1 MKLPWFLSLILAASL
16 LAACSQAGAG
26 IPTAVPSLDSL
37 GVADQAIGASSEGES
52 TEASE
57 MPSEVASGSYVLVDT
72 GQDFCYGDSGS
83 MACPSAGAA
92 YFGQD
97 GQYAG
102 NDFRFQ
108 DNGDGTVTDL
118 VTGLMWQQ
126 DPGEKTDYATAAA
139 SADSF
144 TLAGY
149 DDWRL
154 PSIKELYSLIDFSG
168 MDASNATDTVGL
180 VPFIDATIFGFE
192 YGDESGGAR
201 IIDSQWTTS
210 TIYQATVMGN
220 QECFFGVNF
229 ADGRIK
235 CYPLEP
241 GGSGGYFTLYV
252 RGDAYGVNSFV
263 ENANGTVTDEATGL
277 TWQQADS
284 GSPLGWG
291 DALAYCANL
300 SLGGSEDWR
309 LPNAKELQSIVD
321 YERSPESTNSAALD
335 PIFAAT
341 TITNEAG
348 QSDWGFYWAS
358 TTHLKHNGASD
369 QAVYVVFGRGLGY
382 MQEFGGWV
390 DVHGA
395 GSQRSDPKT
404 GSAADYPTGNGPQG
418 DAVRI
423 QNMVRCVSGGSMGDP
438 LVGGELDPNSTSSGT
453 SGTGVPTPP
462 QEAIDACS
470 GLAAGDACSIGP
482 NAGTCTNLGGS
493 LACEPEGGG
502 GG

>member
-1 MKLPWFLSLILAASL
+1 MKSLRFLHIMVAAAWL
-16 LAACSQAGAG
+16 VACGPARSGNL
-26 IPTAVPSLDSL
+26 TAVPSLESI
-37 GVADQAIGASSEGES
+37 GVKDQATQASSENETG
-52 TEASE
+52 EASE
-57 MPSEVASGSYVLVDT
+57 TPSDVPSGSYALVDT

-83 MACPSAGAA
+83 MACPSEGAA

-102 NDFRFQ
+102 NEFRFQ
-108 DNGDGTVTDL
+108 VNGDGTVTDL

-126 DPGEKTDYATAAA
+126 DPGDKVDFATAAA
-139 SADSF
+139 NADSF
-144 TLAGY
+144 ALAGY

-154 PSIKELYSLIDFSG
+154 PTIKELYSLIDFSG

-180 VPFIDATIFGFE
+180 VPFIDDTVFGFE

-210 TIYQATVMGN
+210 TVYQAAVMGS

-252 RGDAYGVNSFV
+252 RGNAYGVNSFV
-263 ENANGTVTDEATGL
+263 DNANGTVTDQATGL

-284 GSPLGWG
+284 GSPLGWS

-300 SLGGSEDWR
+300 SLGGSDDWR

-321 YERSPESTNSAALD
+321 YSRSPDSTNSAALD

-341 TITNEAG
+341 MITNEAG

-369 QAVYVVFGRGLGY
+369 QAVYVVFGRALGY
-382 MQEFGGWV
+382 MEEFGGWL

-404 GSAADYPTGNGPQG
+404 GSAADYPTGSGPQG
-418 DAVRI
+418 DAVRV
-423 QNMVRCVSGGSMGDP
+423 QNMVRCVSGGSVGDP
-438 LVGGELDPNSTSSGT
+438 LVGGELDPNSTSSG
-453 SGTGVPTPP
+453 SGGTGGPTPP
-462 QEAIDACS
+462 QEAIDVCS

-482 NAGTCTNLGGS
+482 NNGTCNNLGGT
-493 LACEPEGGG
+493 LACQPADDDGG
-502 GG
+502 